1 MWNLIVDKLL
11 WSIVVVLISSII
23 SYFISKR
30 MMRKNLKSNL
40 YVDEIK
46 EIKGILKISLED
58 IKQKEP
64 IFMDLREFGYMKKED
79 YWTRIE
85 SLSLN
90 DAELKKLLSKY
101 LQTIDKYNSEYFEY
115 NKKHSAANALGED
128 TIDSE
133 ERDKLLSALK
143 QSLQNLY
150 QTINSRIEKIIT

>member
-1 MWNLIVDKLL
+1 
-11 WSIVVVLISSII
+11 
-23 SYFISKR
+23 
-30 MMRKNLKSNL
+30 
-40 YVDEIK
+40 
-46 EIKGILKISLED
+46 
-58 IKQKEP
+58 
-64 IFMDLREFGYMKKED
+64 MDLREFGYMKKED